1 MELEKSISSQTDK
14 YLYKYCVSLGWF
26 CGTASSLSRLGLRST
41 SGPFDWY
48 FSDFASVI
56 QVIHTHFSDFLLKE
70 NLMLESDEVFTDKK
84 YGFVYPHDLQSDLEK
99 EYDAIYEKYKRR
111 SERFLEMIK
120 SPTLFFR
127 AVRDE
132 REVEYINSNW
142 VCINSVL
149 KEFNEKNEVV
159 YLTILGMPELCEDVN
174 SYRLDIEE
182 YEYNTFGMRHLF
194 ENSDLLVKYCRSL
207 LDPDIVRHNLI
218 VDYSNNAQKATAAY
232 VHFLI
237 ENNENGIEEKILSEF
252 RITQDDTLYIWG
264 AGKYGTELAYYLEQ
278 RGIIVKAIIDS
289 NKVGFIDNHFP
300 IKAFSDLE
308 EDSNVFIA
316 IASQKAVDDIKENV
330 EKDNRNIKCLSYV
343 DIYKDWVD
351 C

>member
-1 MELEKSISSQTDK
+1 MELEKNISRQTDRQTDK

-132 REVEYINSNW
+132 R
-142 VCINSVL
+142 
-149 KEFNEKNEVV
+149 
-159 YLTILGMPELCEDVN
+159 G
-174 SYRLDIEE
+174 
-182 YEYNTFGMRHLF
+182 
-194 ENSDLLVKYCRSL
+194 
-207 LDPDIVRHNLI
+207 
-218 VDYSNNAQKATAAY
+218 
-232 VHFLI
+232 
-237 ENNENGIEEKILSEF
+237 
-252 RITQDDTLYIWG
+252 
-264 AGKYGTELAYYLEQ
+264 
-278 RGIIVKAIIDS
+278 
-289 NKVGFIDNHFP
+289 
-300 IKAFSDLE
+300 
-308 EDSNVFIA
+308 
-316 IASQKAVDDIKENV
+316 
-330 EKDNRNIKCLSYV
+330 
-343 DIYKDWVD
+343 
-351 C
+351 